1 MWAMTDLGIPGV
13 GDAAVIAS
21 GGSALVYEALSGTG
35 ERLAVKV
42 LQGIHGSEV
51 TRRFDREITA
61 GERLEGHPHIMRIL
75 HSGFTSADEP
85 YLVMPLYPAGSLN
98 DELEHTGAF
107 PLHRATGD
115 VAMVADA
122 LEFAHQRGVLHRD
135 IKPGNIMRANDGS
148 IVVTDF
154 GIARVVDAGITSA
167 TIGASTPLYAAPEVL
182 AENEASVR
190 SEIYGL
196 GALLYALLAG
206 RASFS
211 GSDNIWATMNRIR
224 TETPP
229 PILGVPAPVMRVIE
243 QAMAKRPADRPA
255 SAQQFRENLRIA
267 LTADHSWCPPLPITV
282 ELTHN
287 DVVLGPSMRD
297 KTSPS
302 VVTPT
307 FDAPRLASPTRLP
320 PVAPPPP
327 ARHRP
332 APAVGTA
339 PTRDSSLGKIL
350 SAAAVLVLVAAL
362 GWWGT
367 SQLLNRNQISDA
379 VVAPPVDNSLP
390 SPGSETNDSDN
401 NDSDTNDS
409 DTNDVNIDDLP
420 SSPQIPNTFV
430 SFAGDHFSAL
440 FPEGWALAARDIDE
454 GYGFRSRFV
463 NNDMYLN
470 VDTTPKEQR
479 EPGGDISESA
489 RGIAAGIASASLVRT
504 EEVDGLVMHSFTF
517 RNQQG
522 VGSIDIFFEVDGDG
536 YAVVAGSA
544 TDPDTAFATAR
555 LVALSIRSNPS

>member
-42 LQGIHGSEV
+42 LRGIHGSEV

-255 SAQQFRENLRIA
+255 SAQHFRENLRIA
-267 LTADHSWCPPLPITV
+267 LTADDSWRPPLPITV

-297 KTSPS
+297 EISPS

-307 FDAPRLASPTRLP
+307 FEAPRLASPTRL
-320 PVAPPPP
+320 A
-327 ARHRP
+327 
-332 APAVGTA
+332 
-339 PTRDSSLGKIL
+339 
-350 SAAAVLVLVAAL
+350 
-362 GWWGT
+362 
-367 SQLLNRNQISDA
+367 
-379 VVAPPVDNSLP
+379 
-390 SPGSETNDSDN
+390 
-401 NDSDTNDS
+401 
-409 DTNDVNIDDLP
+409 P
-420 SSPQIPNTFV
+420 SSPTT
-430 SFAGDHFSAL
+430 AGPTSACTCCRNSPQPRL
-440 FPEGWALAARDIDE
+440 IAGKDPERRCCARVGRSTWLVGHLAASEPQPDQR
-454 GYGFRSRFV
+454 RSC
-463 NNDMYLN
+463 
-470 VDTTPKEQR
+470 
-479 EPGGDISESA
+479 GAA
-489 RGIAAGIASASLVRT
+489 RR
-504 EEVDGLVMHSFTF
+504 
-517 RNQQG
+517 Q
-522 VGSIDIFFEVDGDG
+522 
-536 YAVVAGSA
+536 
-544 TDPDTAFATAR
+544 
-555 LVALSIRSNPS
+555 LVAFPRQRQRRTTTVTPTTVTPTTIKHRLTPTM

>member
-42 LQGIHGSEV
+42 LRGIHGSEV

-135 IKPGNIMRANDGS
+135 IKPGNIMRANNGS

-390 SPGSETNDSDN
+390 SPGSETNDSD
-401 NDSDTNDS
+401 TNDS

>member
-1 MWAMTDLGIPGV
+1 MTDLGIPGV

-42 LQGIHGSEV
+42 LRGIHGSEV

-267 LTADHSWCPPLPITV
+267 LTADHSWCPP
-282 ELTHN
+282 
-287 DVVLGPSMRD
+287 
-297 KTSPS
+297 
-302 VVTPT
+302 
-307 FDAPRLASPTRLP
+307 
-320 PVAPPPP
+320 
-327 ARHRP
+327 
-332 APAVGTA
+332 
-339 PTRDSSLGKIL
+339 
-350 SAAAVLVLVAAL
+350 
-362 GWWGT
+362 
-367 SQLLNRNQISDA
+367 
-379 VVAPPVDNSLP
+379 
-390 SPGSETNDSDN
+390 
-401 NDSDTNDS
+401 
-409 DTNDVNIDDLP
+409 
-420 SSPQIPNTFV
+420 
-430 SFAGDHFSAL
+430 
-440 FPEGWALAARDIDE
+440 
-454 GYGFRSRFV
+454 
-463 NNDMYLN
+463 
-470 VDTTPKEQR
+470 
-479 EPGGDISESA
+479 
-489 RGIAAGIASASLVRT
+489 
-504 EEVDGLVMHSFTF
+504 
-517 RNQQG
+517 
-522 VGSIDIFFEVDGDG
+522 
-536 YAVVAGSA
+536 
-544 TDPDTAFATAR
+544 
-555 LVALSIRSNPS
+555 